1 LGDGSDDPAG
11 PGGRDRP
18 TTEESAGGS
27 DRPAPQPG
35 ASGRTRT
42 DPRLTIAGREFG
54 SLRKEKTILLALAL
68 QLFIAAFS
76 SFLVVGLVSLYDPGQ
91 VEGYEVDVA
100 VTGDASEDLI
110 RASRAV
116 RGVDAQF
123 YRSEETA
130 MRAFHEYRATGVDAV
145 LVAETRDDRVFVRA
159 VAPDSNVQ
167 TTIVVVQLR
176 DVIRSFERAERAD
189 RAAYLDS
196 LPLELPPEASS
207 SPYFGFTYTVLLPLL
222 LFLPVFIS
230 GSVAVDSLTEEIDR
244 GTLEL
249 LRVAPVSLTDVVD
262 GKLLAAAGL
271 APVQAALWIGLLEL
285 NGTSVANVPALLAL
299 VAALALLIC
308 GLGAALA
315 LLTPERR
322 AAQFLYSIGVLFV
335 FGGTALLP
343 NGPINAAAR
352 LAIGSGGPAE
362 YLSVGAVVVGSI
374 VVYGGLRRLV
384 SRLDADDLT

>member
-1 LGDGSDDPAG
+1 MA
-11 PGGRDRP
+11 DRED
-18 TTEESAGGS
+18 TVGS

-35 ASGRTRT
+35 ASGGKRR
-42 DPRLTIAGREFG
+42 DPRITIAGREFD
-54 SLRKEKTILLALAL
+54 SLRREKTILLALAL

-76 SFLVVGLVSLYDPGQ
+76 SFLVVGLVSLYDPGG

-100 VTGDASEDLI
+100 VTGDASEELI
-110 RASRAV
+110 RASREV

-145 LVAETRDDRVFVRA
+145 LVAETRDERVFLRA

-167 TTIVVVQLR
+167 TTVVVVQLR
-176 DVIRSFERAERAD
+176 DVVRSFERAERTD
-189 RAAYLDS
+189 RAAHLDS
-196 LPLELPPEASS
+196 LPLELPPEAAS

-230 GSVAVDSLTEEIDR
+230 GSVAVDSLTEEIER
-244 GTLEL
+244 ETLEL
-249 LRVAPVSLTDVVD
+249 LRVAPVSLTEVVD
-262 GKLLAAAGL
+262 GKLLTAAGL
-271 APVQAALWIGLLEL
+271 APIQAALWIGLLEL
-285 NGTSVANVPALLAL
+285 NDTSVANVPALLAL

-322 AAQFLYSIGVLFV
+322 AAQFLYSIAVLFV

-352 LAIGSGGPAE
+352 LAIGSGGGAE
-362 YLSVGAVVVGSI
+362 YLSVAAVVVGSV
-374 VVYGGLRRLV
+374 VVYGALRRLV
-384 SRLDADDLT
+384 GRIDADDLA

>member
-1 LGDGSDDPAG
+1 MGD
-11 PGGRDRP
+11 
-18 TTEESAGGS
+18 
-27 DRPAPQPG
+27 
-35 ASGRTRT
+35 RT
-42 DPRLTIAGREFG
+42 DPRLTIARRELG
-54 SLRKEKTILLALAL
+54 SLRKEKTIVLALAL

-91 VEGYEVDVA
+91 VDGYEVDVA
-100 VTGDASEDLI
+100 VTGDAAEDLI
-110 RASRAV
+110 RASREV

-130 MRAFHEYRATGVDAV
+130 MRAFQEYRATGIDAV
-145 LVAETRDDRVFVRA
+145 LVAETRDQRVFVRA

-176 DVIRSFERAERAD
+176 DVVRSFERAERTD

-196 LPLELPPEASS
+196 LPLELPPEATS
-207 SPYFGFTYTVLLPLL
+207 SPYFSFTYTILLPLL

-249 LRVAPVSLTDVVD
+249 LRVAPVSLSDVVD

-285 NGTSVANVPALLAL
+285 NGTSVQNVPALLAL
-299 VAALALLIC
+299 VAAMALLIC
-308 GLGAALA
+308 GLGAGIA
-315 LLTPERR
+315 LLAPERR

-335 FGGTALLP
+335 FGGTTLLP
-343 NGPINAAAR
+343 NGPVNAASR
-352 LAIGSGGPAE
+352 LAIGSAGRAE
-362 YLSVGAVVVGSI
+362 VVAVGVAVAVSVAIYV
-374 VVYGGLRRLV
+374 GLRRLV
-384 SRLDADDLT
+384 GRVDADDL

>member
-1 LGDGSDDPAG
+1 LGD
-11 PGGRDRP
+11 
-18 TTEESAGGS
+18 
-27 DRPAPQPG
+27 
-35 ASGRTRT
+35 RT
-42 DPRLTIAGREFG
+42 DPRLTIARRELG
-54 SLRKEKTILLALAL
+54 SLRKEKTIVLALAL

-91 VEGYEVDVA
+91 VDGYEVDVA
-100 VTGDASEDLI
+100 VTGDAAEDLI
-110 RASRAV
+110 RASREV

-130 MRAFHEYRATGVDAV
+130 MRAFQEYRATGIDAV
-145 LVAETRDDRVFVRA
+145 LVAETRDQRVFVRA

-176 DVIRSFERAERAD
+176 DVVRSFERAERTD

-196 LPLELPPEASS
+196 LPLELPPEATS
-207 SPYFGFTYTVLLPLL
+207 SPYFSFTYTILLPLL

-249 LRVAPVSLTDVVD
+249 LRVAPVSLSDVVD

-285 NGTSVANVPALLAL
+285 NGTSVQNVPALLAL
-299 VAALALLIC
+299 VAAMALLIC
-308 GLGAALA
+308 GLGAAIA
-315 LLTPERR
+315 LLAPERR

-335 FGGTALLP
+335 FGGTTLLP
-343 NGPINAAAR
+343 NGPVNAASR
-352 LAIGSGGPAE
+352 LAIGSAGRAE
-362 YLSVGAVVVGSI
+362 VVAVGVAVAVSVAIYV
-374 VVYGGLRRLV
+374 GLRRLV
-384 SRLDADDLT
+384 GRVDADDL

>member
-1 LGDGSDDPAG
+1 MA
-11 PGGRDRP
+11 
-18 TTEESAGGS
+18 
-27 DRPAPQPG
+27 DRPAPRKG
-35 ASGRTRT
+35 SSDRSET
-42 DPRLTIAGREFG
+42 DPRVTIARRELG
-54 SLRKEKTILLALAL
+54 SLRKEKTIVLALAL

-91 VEGYEVDVA
+91 VDGYEVDVA
-100 VTGDASEDLI
+100 VTGDAAEDLI
-110 RASRAV
+110 RASREV

-145 LVAETRDDRVFVRA
+145 LVAETNDDRVFVRA

-176 DVIRSFERAERAD
+176 DVVRSFERAERVD
-189 RAAYLDS
+189 RAAHLES

-230 GSVAVDSLTEEIDR
+230 GSVTVDSLSEEIER

-249 LRVAPVSLTDVVD
+249 LLVAPVSLSDVVD

-271 APVQAALWIGLLEL
+271 APAQAALWIGLLEL
-285 NGTSVANVPALLAL
+285 NGTAVANVPALLAL
-299 VAALALLIC
+299 VAAMALLIC
-308 GLGAALA
+308 GLGAAVA
-315 LLTPERR
+315 LLAPERR
-322 AAQFLYSIGVLFV
+322 AAQFLYSVGVLFV
-335 FGGTALLP
+335 FGGTTLLA
-343 NGPINAAAR
+343 NGPITAASR
-352 LAIGSGGPAE
+352 LAIDSAGAAE
-362 YLSVGAVVVGSI
+362 FLSVAVVVVASI
-374 VVYGGLRRLV
+374 AVYGGVRRLLARV
-384 SRLDADDLT
+384 DVDDR

>member
-1 LGDGSDDPAG
+1 MGDP
-11 PGGRDRP
+11 
-18 TTEESAGGS
+18 
-27 DRPAPQPG
+27 
-35 ASGRTRT
+35 T
-42 DPRLTIAGREFG
+42 DPRLTIARRELG
-54 SLRKEKTILLALAL
+54 SLRKEKTIVLALAL

-91 VEGYEVDVA
+91 VDGYEVDVA
-100 VTGDASEDLI
+100 VTGDAAEDLI
-110 RASRAV
+110 RASREV

-130 MRAFHEYRATGVDAV
+130 MRAFQEYRATGIDAV
-145 LVAETRDDRVFVRA
+145 LVAETRDQRVFVRA

-176 DVIRSFERAERAD
+176 DVVRSFERAERTD

-196 LPLELPPEASS
+196 LPLELPPEATA
-207 SPYFGFTYTVLLPLL
+207 SPYFSFTYTILLPLL

-249 LRVAPVSLTDVVD
+249 LRVAPVSLSDVVD

-285 NGTSVANVPALLAL
+285 NGTSVQNVPALLAL
-299 VAALALLIC
+299 VAAMALLIC
-308 GLGAALA
+308 GLGAAIA
-315 LLTPERR
+315 LLAPEWR
-322 AAQFLYSIGVLFV
+322 AAQFLYSVGVLFV
-335 FGGTALLP
+335 FGGTTLLP
-343 NGPINAAAR
+343 NGPVNAASR
-352 LAIGSGGPAE
+352 LAIGSAGRAE
-362 YLSVGAVVVGSI
+362 VVAVGVAVAVSVAIYV
-374 VVYGGLRRLV
+374 GLRRLV
-384 SRLDADDLT
+384 GRVDADDL

>member
-1 LGDGSDDPAG
+1 M
-11 PGGRDRP
+11 
-18 TTEESAGGS
+18 
-27 DRPAPQPG
+27 
-35 ASGRTRT
+35 
-42 DPRLTIAGREFG
+42 TIAGREFD
-54 SLRKEKTILLALAL
+54 SLRREKTILLALAL

-76 SFLVVGLVSLYDPGQ
+76 SFLVVGLVSLYDPGG

-100 VTGDASEDLI
+100 VTGDAAEELI
-110 RASRAV
+110 RASREV
-116 RGVDAQF
+116 RGVDARF

-145 LVAETRDDRVFVRA
+145 LVAETRDERVFLRA

-167 TTIVVVQLR
+167 TTVVVVQLR
-176 DVIRSFERAERAD
+176 DVVRSFERAERTD

-196 LPLELPPEASS
+196 LPLELPPEAAS

-249 LRVAPVSLTDVVD
+249 LRVAPVSLIDVVD

-271 APVQAALWIGLLEL
+271 APLQAALWIGLLEL
-285 NGTSVANVPALLAL
+285 NGTSVANVPPLLAL

-352 LAIGSGGPAE
+352 LAIGSGGTAE
-362 YLSVGAVVVGSI
+362 YLSVAAVVVGSV

-384 SRLDADDLT
+384 GRLDADDLA

>member
-1 LGDGSDDPAG
+1 LADSDDSLRDPNQDSNF
-11 PGGRDRP
+11 PRDSNQDSKPPRRPPRGG
-18 TTEESAGGS
+18 
-27 DRPAPQPG
+27 
-35 ASGRTRT
+35 RT
-42 DPRLTIAGREFG
+42 DPRLTIARREFG

-68 QLFIAAFS
+68 QLVIAAFS

-91 VEGYEVDVA
+91 VDGYEVDVA
-100 VTGDASEDLI
+100 VTGDASEQLI
-110 RASRAV
+110 RASREV

-130 MRAFHEYRATGVDAV
+130 MRAFHEYEATGIDAV
-145 LVAETRDDRVFVRA
+145 LVAETRDRRVFVRA

-176 DVIRSFERAERAD
+176 DVVRSFERQERVD
-189 RAAYLDS
+189 RAAHLDS
-196 LPLELPPEASS
+196 QPLALPPEASS

-230 GSVAVDSLTEEIDR
+230 GSVAVDSISEEIER

-249 LRVAPVSLTDVVD
+249 LRVAPLSLTDVVD
-262 GKLLAAAGL
+262 GKLLTAAGL
-271 APVQAALWIGLLEL
+271 APVQAALWIALLEL
-285 NGTSVANVPALLAL
+285 NGTSVANAPVLLAL

-308 GLGAALA
+308 GIGAALA
-315 LLTPERR
+315 LLSPERR
-322 AAQFLYSIGVLFV
+322 AAQFLYSVAVLMV

-343 NGPINAAAR
+343 NGPVTAAAR
-352 LAIGSGGPAE
+352 LAIDSATRAD
-362 YLSVGAVVVGSI
+362 YVAVGAVVVGAV

-384 SRLDADDLT
+384 GGLDADDL

>member
-1 LGDGSDDPAG
+1 MAE
-11 PGGRDRP
+11 R
-18 TTEESAGGS
+18 
-27 DRPAPQPG
+27 
-35 ASGRTRT
+35 
-42 DPRLTIAGREFG
+42 DPRFTIARRELG
-54 SLRKEKTILLALAL
+54 SLRKEKTIVLALAL

-91 VEGYEVDVA
+91 VEGAGVDVA
-100 VTGDASEDLI
+100 VTGDAAEDLI
-110 RASRAV
+110 RASREV
-116 RGVDAQF
+116 RGVDAQY

-130 MRAFHEYRATGVDAV
+130 LRAFHEYEATGVDAV
-145 LVAETRDDRVFVRA
+145 LVAETRDERVFVRA
-159 VAPDSNVQ
+159 VAPDGNVQ

-176 DVIRSFERAERAD
+176 DVLRSFERLERTQ

-230 GSVAVDSLTEEIDR
+230 GSIAVDALTEEIDR

-271 APVQAALWIGLLEL
+271 APVQAALWVLLLEL
-285 NGTSVANVPALLAL
+285 NGTSVSAIPALIAL
-299 VAALALLIC
+299 VAALALLVC
-308 GLGAALA
+308 SVGAATA
-315 LLTPERR
+315 LLAPERR
-322 AAQFLYSIGVLFV
+322 SAQFLYSIGVLLV
-335 FGGTALLP
+335 FGGTAVFP

-352 LAIGSGGPAE
+352 LAIGSGGTVE
-362 YLSVGAVVVGSI
+362 YVAVGAIGLVAVVA
-374 VVYGGLRRLV
+374 YGGLRRLV
-384 SRLDADDLT
+384 GRVDADAL

>member
-1 LGDGSDDPAG
+1 MGDSEKPPRRPPRD
-11 PGGRDRP
+11 GG
-18 TTEESAGGS
+18 
-27 DRPAPQPG
+27 
-35 ASGRTRT
+35 T
-42 DPRLTIAGREFG
+42 DPRLTIARREFG

-91 VEGYEVDVA
+91 VDGYEVDVA
-100 VTGDASEDLI
+100 VAGDASEELI
-110 RASRAV
+110 DAAREV

-130 MRAFHEYRATGVDAV
+130 MRAFHEYEATGIDAV
-145 LVAETRDDRVFVRA
+145 VIAETRDERVFVRA

-176 DVIRSFERAERAD
+176 DVVRSLERQERTD
-189 RAAYLDS
+189 RAAHLDAQ
-196 LPLELPPEASS
+196 PLELPPEASS

-222 LFLPVFIS
+222 LFLPVFIA
-230 GSVAVDSLTEEIDR
+230 GSVAVDSVTEEIER

-249 LRVAPVSLTDVVD
+249 LRVAPLSLTDVVD
-262 GKLLAAAGL
+262 GKLLTAAGL

-315 LLTPERR
+315 LLSPERR
-322 AAQFLYSIGVLFV
+322 AAQFLYSVGVLLV
-335 FGGTALLP
+335 FGGTTLLP
-343 NGPINAAAR
+343 NGPITAAAR
-352 LAIGSGGPAE
+352 LAIDSAGRAD
-362 YLSVGAVVVGSI
+362 YVAVAAVVVASV
-374 VVYGGLRRLV
+374 VVYGALRRLV
-384 SRLDADDLT
+384 GGLDADDL

>member
-1 LGDGSDDPAG
+1 MA
-11 PGGRDRP
+11 R
-18 TTEESAGGS
+18 
-27 DRPAPQPG
+27 
-35 ASGRTRT
+35 
-42 DPRLTIAGREFG
+42 REFG

-100 VTGDASEDLI
+100 VTGDAAGDLI
-110 RASRAV
+110 RASREV

-130 MRAFHEYRATGVDAV
+130 LRAFHEYDATGIDAV
-145 LVAETRDDRVFVRA
+145 LVAETRDERVFVRA

-167 TTIVVVQLR
+167 TTVVVVQLR
-176 DVIRSFERAERAD
+176 DVVRSFERAERAD
-189 RAAYLDS
+189 RAAYLDDQ
-196 LPLELPPEASS
+196 PLELPPEASS
-207 SPYFGFTYTVLLPLL
+207 SPYFAFTYTVLLPLL

-249 LRVAPVSLTDVVD
+249 LRVAPLSLTDVVD

-285 NGTSVANVPALLAL
+285 NGTSVSNVPALLAL
-299 VAALALLIC
+299 VAAMALLIC
-308 GLGAALA
+308 GVGAALA
-315 LLTPERR
+315 LLAPERR
-322 AAQFLYSIGVLFV
+322 AAQFLYSVGVLLV

-343 NGPINAAAR
+343 NGPVTAAAR
-352 LAIGSGGPAE
+352 LAIDSAGCAD
-362 YLSVGAVVVGSI
+362 YAAVVAL
-374 VVYGGLRRLV
+374 VVTAVVAYGGVRRLV
-384 SRLDADDLT
+384 NGLDADDL